1 MSNSPL
7 VQYTRI
13 SPNSNNPRNHVID
26 TITIHHTGGVISV
39 ESLGDIFANPGRQ
52 ASSNY
57 GIGCDGRIA
66 MFVEEQNRSW
76 CSSSWEND
84 HRAITIEVSNC
95 QNGGNWPVS
104 DYVLSRL
111 IELCVDICK
120 RNGIKRLNFTGDTTG
135 NLTMH
140 KWFASTE
147 CPGPYLESK
156 FPYIAEEVNKRLEP
170 IELKYEEIP
179 RKSVKLKIDT
189 NLWNLHFDKWHNAEC
204 VKSFTAGTQID
215 NIVAIATH
223 PLGGK
228 YYITEYSYS
237 NHIDN
242 GFNVV
247 DCEDIAPEP
256 IEVSTEPP
264 IEEPNNSDSEPK
276 EDDNTNTPTEP
287 IVDDKPKENLIKW
300 FAKLIVEFIKK
311 VINYKTKK

>member
-7 VQYTRI
+7 IQYVRI
-13 SPNSNNPRNHVID
+13 SPNSNNPRNHAID
-26 TITIHHTGGVISV
+26 TITIHHTAGVISV
-39 ESLGDIFANPGRQ
+39 ETLGEIFANPGRQ

-57 GIGCDGRIA
+57 GIGSDGRIA

-84 HRAITIEVSNC
+84 NRAITIEVSNS
-95 QNGGNWPVS
+95 QNGGNWPIS

-120 RNGIKRLNFTGDTTG
+120 RNGIKRLNFTGNTSG

-140 KWFASTE
+140 KWFASTD
-147 CPGPYLESK
+147 CPGPYLESL
-156 FPYIAEEVNKRLEP
+156 FPYIAEEVNKQLEP

-179 RKSVKLKIDT
+179 RKSVRLKIDT
-189 NLWNLHFDKWHNAEC
+189 NLWNLHFGKWDNAEC

-223 PLGGK
+223 PLGSK

-242 GFNVV
+242 GFNVA
-247 DCEDIAPEP
+247 DCEDI
-256 IEVSTEPP
+256 IEEP
-264 IEEPNNSDSEPK
+264 IEEPTEEPNNGNSEPK
-276 EDDNTNTPTEP
+276 DENDINIPQEP
-287 IVDDKPKENLIKW
+287 KTDEKARNNLIR
-300 FAKLIVEFIKK
+300 KLIELLVELFKKIFKIKD
-311 VINYKTKK
+311 KK